1 MENAVQDIT
10 KAKNTISQL
19 LPLINDAE
27 NSFKSARTWGFIDIF
42 GGGLITDLIKHSR
55 LNNASITMNKISYLL
70 QELQSELKTITIP
83 VDYRMQIGGFST
95 FGDFVFDGAIF
106 DIYMQSKIM
115 QSLEQVRI
123 LKGKLEQL
131 NSVLNKI

>member
-1 MENAVQDIT
+1 MKNAVQDIT

-83 VDYRMQIGGFST
+83 VDYRMQMGGFST